1 MHWVK
6 EYFRLLPKGT
16 HERRASPMASNHRH
30 RKRMSPIDY
39 LCAAYRLGAK
49 LAPQI
54 AVVLALAA
62 ILTYHAMTSRSLDWL
77 LN

>member
-1 MHWVK
+1 
-6 EYFRLLPKGT
+6 
-16 HERRASPMASNHRH
+16 
-30 RKRMSPIDY
+30 MSPIDY
-39 LCAAYRLGAK
+39 LRAAYRLRTK

-54 AVVLALAA
+54 AVVLALAT

>member
-1 MHWVK
+1 
-6 EYFRLLPKGT
+6 
-16 HERRASPMASNHRH
+16 
-30 RKRMSPIDY
+30 MSPIEY
-39 LCAAYRLGAK
+39 LRAAYRLRSK

-54 AVVLALAA
+54 AVVVALAA

>member
-1 MHWVK
+1 
-6 EYFRLLPKGT
+6 
-16 HERRASPMASNHRH
+16 
-30 RKRMSPIDY
+30 MSPIDY
-39 LCAAYRLGAK
+39 LCAAYRLRAK

-62 ILTYHAMTSRSLDWL
+62 ILTYYAMTSRSLDWL

>member
-1 MHWVK
+1 
-6 EYFRLLPKGT
+6 
-16 HERRASPMASNHRH
+16 
-30 RKRMSPIDY
+30 MSPIDY
-39 LCAAYRLGAK
+39 LRAAYRLRAK

-77 LN
+77 IN